1 MKIFLG
7 IAAVL
12 AWLCALALL
21 LAPTRF
27 YAPTGM
33 SLTPI
38 LATLAQAHGATLFGL
53 GVINWFARS
62 AEGRGLTG
70 ILLGN
75 IFVQALSLVVV
86 IRTMMLGA
94 GVGAAPG
101 IIIHVVLGACFSYF
115 FLKVRTEGV
124 QTAAIART

>member
-1 MKIFLG
+1 MKIFLA

-12 AWLCALALL
+12 AWFFALALL
-21 LAPTRF
+21 LAPRSF

-33 SLTPI
+33 SLSPM

-53 GVINWFARS
+53 GVINWCARS

-75 IFVQALSLVVV
+75 VFVQILSLVVV
-86 IRTMMLGA
+86 VRTMMLGA
-94 GVGAAPG
+94 GAAAAPG
-101 IIIHVVLGACFSYF
+101 IVIHVVLGACFSYF
-115 FLKVRTEGV
+115 FLKARTEG
-124 QTAAIART
+124 TRSAAIART